1 MMRIGTVGTNF
12 IVDGFFDA
20 ISRTDNA
27 EVVVIY
33 SRAEETAQA
42 FAAKHN
48 LTKWHTDREAFLND
62 PEIDVVYVASPNSL
76 QYYNLHLSNKT
87 NNHHF

>member
-1 MMRIGTVGTNF
+1 M
-12 IVDGFFDA
+12 VDNFFDA
-20 ISRTDNA
+20 VSRTDNA

-33 SRAEETAQA
+33 SRAEESAQA

-48 LTKWHTDREAFLND
+48 LAKWHTDREAFLND

-76 QYYNLHLSNKT
+76 
-87 NNHHF
+87 HF